1 MMIRPTFSFPCA
13 RGTCTLVQLLYCL
26 FKMKLNGFV
35 GTGTGKL
42 GSSVFAVNAGEQ
54 IVRQYQPVV
63 ANPSTEGQVEQR
75 SKLKL
80 MSQLAA
86 AYATVIAFRKDGMK
100 SARNL
105 FISKNI
111 ANVQIDDETASIN
124 LPAIQLTPGTT
135 GIPVISV
142 SRDGTTAL
150 NVALAADASKVCAR
164 VVYVAMKKTADGSL
178 QYLDSAVV
186 ETAGVDGTFAG
197 TLAYTADEVVVYA
210 YGIKDLSAAAAA
222 IYANYGVTSGTQ
234 IATLVANRSFSAS
247 DFGFTK
253 TVGIQLAAQG

>member
-1 MMIRPTFSFPCA
+1 MRGQVRTHTISLLFS
-13 RGTCTLVQLLYCL
+13 RI
-26 FKMKLNGFV
+26 MKLSGIT
-35 GTGTGKL
+35 GKGTGKL
-42 GSSVFAVNAGEQ
+42 GSSVFAVNSGEQ

-86 AYATVIAFRKDGMK
+86 AYAPVLAFRKDGMK

-111 ANVQIDDETASIN
+111 ANVSFENETATIN
-124 LPAIQLTPGTT
+124 LPAMQLTAGST
-135 GIPVISV
+135 GIPAVTV

-150 NVALAADASKVCAR
+150 NVALEGSAANVCAR
-164 VVYVAMKKTADGSL
+164 VVYVAMEKTEDGSVR
-178 QYLDSAVV
+178 YLDSAVV
-186 ETAGVDGTFAG
+186 ETAGTDGTFPG
-197 TLAYTADEVVVYA
+197 TLTYSAKEVVVYA
-210 YGIKDLSAAAAA
+210 YGIKDLSANASSMFGNYAVSTGTEVASLIAA
-222 IYANYGVTSGTQ
+222 
-234 IATLVANRSFSAS
+234 RSMSAS

-253 TVGIQLAAQG
+253 TVGVQLAAQA